1 MWLGPGILLCR
12 SLVSLGLIQVVI
24 DVWGLGKVWL
34 NTFEK
39 VFGVYCTKTGE
50 YRTTIPKLYT
60 LKPKCPNSEP

>member
-39 VFGVYCTKTGE
+39 VFGV
-50 YRTTIPKLYT
+50 
-60 LKPKCPNSEP
+60 

>member
-39 VFGVYCTKTGE
+39 FLGYIAQKPANTGLLSLNS
-50 YRTTIPKLYT
+50 IP
-60 LKPKCPNSEP
+60 

>member
-34 NTFEK
+34 NTVEK

-50 YRTTIPKLYT
+50 YRTTIANY
-60 LKPKCPNSEP
+60 KPFTVALST